1 MTDPFMVGIADAD
14 ELRQEVAR
22 LAGALRAI
30 RELGGYPDEYAH
42 RAWQIANAALAG
54 DPFEWW
60 CR

>member
-1 MTDPFMVGIADAD
+1 MVGIADAD